1 MLSYTI
7 KRCFANKLVAPPMVY
22 IAGEEMSRYAG

>member
-7 KRCFANKLVAPPMVY
+7 KRFFANKLVAPPMVY